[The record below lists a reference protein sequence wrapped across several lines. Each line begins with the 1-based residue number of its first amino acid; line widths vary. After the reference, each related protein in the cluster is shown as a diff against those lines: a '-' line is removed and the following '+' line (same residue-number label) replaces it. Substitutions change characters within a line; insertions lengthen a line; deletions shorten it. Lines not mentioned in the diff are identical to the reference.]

1 MANKRG
7 RPAKSKLATSSED
20 DKVIEL
26 LNCTCCGANKRSS
39 DFYMSNS
46 VVYRAKKIC
55 QVCKDCVFSLAQE
68 LINESEDIQL
78 GVFRTCRYLDMPYL
92 ESLFYSSKNE
102 IEAENALEELD
113 GIKVF
118 RKYVKNIN
126 SLKQYKGLTFENG
139 EMIDKESIEKN
150 KEDIYEE
157 SLTERDKQNRSDVLR
172 ILGYD
177 PFESENIRD
186 KKYLFNRLVDM
197 LDEST
202 LEDNVKLMST
212 IEIVKGFNQ
221 IDKINE
227 VIANITQDLG
237 KIASNNGGLKTLID
251 TKKNLM
257 STVLKIA
264 EDNGISTKFNTN
276 KSKGSG
282 TLTGMIKKL
291 NEIGLSDAEVNLY
304 DIQTAN
310 GMEQVAQI
318 SHKSIMDQLQ
328 FDENDYAD
336 MVAWQ
341 RDEIYKINKEKDRLE
356 EEVRL
361 LKKESRVNN

>member
-1 MANKRG
+1 MAGKRG
-7 RPAKSKLATSSED
+7 RPPKSKLATPEQD
-20 DKVIEL
+20 EKVIEL

-46 VVYRAKKIC
+46 VVYRAKNIC
-55 QVCKDCVFSLAQE
+55 QVCKDCVFELAKE
-68 LINESEDIQL
+68 LIAESEDIQL
-78 GVFRTCRYLDMPYL
+78 GIFRTCRYLDMPYL
-92 ESLFYSSKNE
+92 ESVFYSAKTE
-102 IEAENALEELD
+102 VEAEDALEELD
-113 GIKVF
+113 GVKVF
-118 RKYVKNIN
+118 RRYVKNIN

-139 EMIDKESIEKN
+139 EMIDKETIEKN
-150 KEDIYEE
+150 KEQMYED
-157 SLTERDKQNRSDVLR
+157 SLTDRDKQNRSDVLR

-177 PFESENIRD
+177 PFESENAMD

-227 VIANITQDLG
+227 VIAKITQDLG

-282 TLTGMIKKL
+282 TLSGMIKRL
-291 NEIGLSDAEVNLY
+291 NEIGLDEIKVNLY
-304 DIQTAN
+304 DIQTAK
-310 GMEQVAQI
+310 GMEQVAEI
-318 SHKSIMDQLQ
+318 SHKSIMKQLQ

-336 MVAWQ
+336 MVALQ
-341 RDEIYKINKEKDRLE
+341 KSELEKLRKEKEKYE
-356 EEVRL
+356 EELRL
-361 LKKESRVNN
+361 LKKSLKK

>member
-1 MANKRG
+1 M
-7 RPAKSKLATSSED
+7 
-20 DKVIEL
+20 
-26 LNCTCCGANKRSS
+26 
-39 DFYMSNS
+39 
-46 VVYRAKKIC
+46 
-55 QVCKDCVFSLAQE
+55 
-68 LINESEDIQL
+68 
-78 GVFRTCRYLDMPYL
+78 
-92 ESLFYSSKNE
+92 
-102 IEAENALEELD
+102 
-113 GIKVF
+113 
-118 RKYVKNIN
+118 
-126 SLKQYKGLTFENG
+126 
-139 EMIDKESIEKN
+139 
-150 KEDIYEE
+150 
-157 SLTERDKQNRSDVLR
+157 
-172 ILGYD
+172 
-177 PFESENIRD
+177 D

-227 VIANITQDLG
+227 VIAKITQDLG

-282 TLTGMIKKL
+282 TLSGMIKKL
-291 NEIGLSDAEVNLY
+291 NEIGLDEIKVNLY
-304 DIQTAN
+304 DIQTAK
-310 GMEQVAQI
+310 GMEQVADI
-318 SHKSIMDQLQ
+318 SNNSIMKQLQ

-341 RDEIYKINKEKDRLE
+341 RDELVKLRKEKEKYE
-356 EEVRL
+356 EELRI
-361 LKKESRVNN
+361 LKKSLKK